1 MRHQSRGGS
10 DTVYGGDEGDRVI
23 GDGYE
28 MHGSS
33 TGGSDQIYGGAGNDA
48 LWGDATSLSDDSVG
62 GNDELWGGD
71 DYDIIYG
78 DAALGASTAKG
89 GGDKLHG
96 EGGNDELYGD
106 FAASFGNTHPAGAD
120 GHDWLDGGTGNDILC
135 GGGGNDV
142 FAFGQF
148 SGVDWIFDFKN
159 SGGEQDMIDVS
170 AYGISSF
177 NALTINDDTKV
188 HPHDG
193 QPTQV
198 AIIELSP
205 LDQIIVAGVNAQD
218 LSAADFIFSL

>member
-1 MRHQSRGGS
+1 
-10 DTVYGGDEGDRVI
+10 
-23 GDGYE
+23 

-71 DYDIIYG
+71 DFDFIYG
-78 DAALGASTAKG
+78 DAAFGASTAKG

-96 EGGNDELYGD
+96 DGGNDRLCGD
-106 FAASFGNTHPAGAD
+106 FASFGNIRPAGAD
-120 GHDWLDGGTGNDILC
+120 GHDWLDGGTGNDILF
-135 GGGGNDV
+135 GGGGNDTFV
-142 FAFGQF
+142 FGQF
-148 SGVDWIFDFKN
+148 SDVDWILDFKN
-159 SGGEQDMIDVS
+159 SGGEQDTIDVS

-177 NALTINDDTKV
+177 NALTINNDIKD
-188 HPHDG
+188 HPDIG